1 MWTRIGAAIT
11 LFGGLVSV
19 MVQLIILQA
28 TPAIGVAFGDCF
40 VGAIG
45 RHILSL
51 FLCCSS
57 LEAHRALAQVYSL
70 HLT

>member
-1 MWTRIGAAIT
+1 MWTRIGAAII

-28 TPAIGVAFGDCF
+28 TPAIGVAFGDCI

-45 RHILSL
+45 DARPQCTLHPSAHALLQVCLRH
-51 FLCCSS
+51 
-57 LEAHRALAQVYSL
+57 H
-70 HLT
+70 T